1 MRKNPGDE
9 ELRQAEREDATYFD
23 DSGSL
28 NPETHQKMHLLRLR
42 LGRPV
47 YHHDCQK
54 CLFIG
59 TYSWGAGLLRRHAS
73 PIDARGD
80 ERVESD
86 SCGAPYWD
94 YYYCPKTIT
103 LIARYG
109 CLNYQYI
116 SSKPSIV
123 EAVLNSNYPSDADPI
138 LIDVYHKGNAMN
150 LFSQEPQRRNPD
162 EELRNLEREAQTGDP
177 EALSKF
183 FLKQARIDPEAAQK
197 TYVTGYQGVTIF
209 TPTVFTEEF
218 LEDILISA
226 FEGGVYGSG
235 SWVVIYDYE
244 YPSGLSEEDF
254 SEGGLFN
261 RDKYTPRYGRLP
273 LVPGGAVILADNEDY
288 DRRTQKAEK
297 TYRLDREALIRG
309 LEKMAIEIPAAFASL
324 SNANFDAGIADLVIQ
339 FSIFGKHVYG

>member
-28 NPETHQKMHLLRLR
+28 NLETHQRMHLLRLR

-59 TYSWGAGLLRRHAS
+59 TYSLRYV
-73 PIDARGD
+73 AREVPPVNAKGD
-80 ERVESD
+80 EIVGSD

-123 EAVLNSNYPSDADPI
+123 RAVLNSNYPSDADPI

-150 LFSQEPQRRNPD
+150 LFSQKLQRRNPD
-162 EELRNLEREAQTGDP
+162 EELRNLEREAQAGDL
-177 EALSKF
+177 EALSKL
-183 FLKQARIDPEAAQK
+183 FLKQVRIDPEIAQK
-197 TYVTGYQGVTIF
+197 TYATGYKGVTIL

-226 FEGGVYGSG
+226 FEGGIYGSG

-254 SEGGLFN
+254 STGGLFN
-261 RDKYTPRYGRLP
+261 RDKYVPRYGRLP
-273 LVPGGAVILADNEDY
+273 LVPGGAVILADYQDY
-288 DRRTQKAEK
+288 DRSTETASK
-297 TYRLDREALIRG
+297 TYRLDREALIKG
-309 LEKMAIEIPAAFASL
+309 LGKMAIEVPAAFASL

-339 FSIFGKHVYG
+339 FSTFGEHVYG